1 MAKSILTR
9 EKSKLIDCFRQN
21 KLLIQNFY
29 LSGGTALSEYYLHH
43 RISEDLDFFSYHEID
58 TLWLTGFLFDIQKKL
73 QIKKIR
79 RRDVFNRNLVF
90 LDFANESIK
99 AEFTYYPFSQI
110 EEPKVVENLRIDS
123 LIDIAVNKFFTLYQK
138 PSARHFI
145 DLYLILT
152 QTDYT
157 FEILQKQARIKF
169 DTQIDPIQL
178 GTQLVKAKNISDLPK
193 MIIRVSENKWRQFF
207 LDRAKELKKQII
219 R

>member
-1 MAKSILTR
+1 MAQTILNPDQELILKVLAH
-9 EKSKLIDCFRQN
+9 EKLFVK
-21 KLLIQNFY
+21 NFY
-29 LSGGTALSEYYLHH
+29 LTGGTALSEYYLHH

-157 FEILQKQARIKF
+157 FEFLQKH
-169 DTQIDPIQL
+169 
-178 GTQLVKAKNISDLPK
+178 
-193 MIIRVSENKWRQFF
+193 
-207 LDRAKELKKQII
+207 
-219 R
+219 